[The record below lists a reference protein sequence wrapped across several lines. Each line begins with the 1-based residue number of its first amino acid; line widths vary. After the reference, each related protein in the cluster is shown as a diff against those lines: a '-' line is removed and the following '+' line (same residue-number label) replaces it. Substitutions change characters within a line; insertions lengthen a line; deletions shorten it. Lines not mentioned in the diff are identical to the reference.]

1 MRTLFLPSLV
11 NGPAGDP
18 ALWVDLL
25 DEGRSV
31 LLDLGDVAPLASR
44 KLLRVDH
51 VVVTHTHLDHFA
63 GFDRLLRLVLRR
75 ERELVLTGPEGFVDR
90 VEARLA
96 SYTWNLIEAY
106 PVRLRVQE
114 YADGAM
120 RAAAFTGA
128 GRMRRDDLP
137 ETRCDGTIHAERL
150 FTVEAAVLDHGVPVL
165 GAALREV
172 EHLSIDRV
180 GLEAAGLAS
189 GAWLRELKDAVRR
202 RAPADAEVP
211 AVAADGREVSFPLG
225 ELASRLVR
233 RGPGQR
239 LAYVTDAADTPAN
252 VDAIAALA
260 READVFVCEA
270 AFLDADAAEARA
282 RRHLTA
288 RRAGEIARAAGAKRL
303 APFHFSPRYQGREQ
317 EILDEA
323 AEAFGRPVIVL
334 PAEPGGVV
342 ETNPG
347 E

>member
-1 MRTLFLPSLV
+1 VRTLFLPSLV
-11 NGPAGDP
+11 NGLSGDP
-18 ALWVDLL
+18 ALWIDLL

-31 LLDLGDVAPLASR
+31 LLDLGDVTTLASR

-75 ERELVLTGPEGFVDR
+75 ERELVLTGPAGFIDR

-114 YADGAM
+114 IVDDRL
-120 RAAAFTGA
+120 RAATFTGA
-128 GRMRRDDLP
+128 GGLRRENLP
-137 ETRCDGTIHAERL
+137 EARFSGTIHAERL
-150 FTVEAAVLDHGVPVL
+150 FTIEAALLDHGVPVL

-172 EHLSIDRV
+172 EHLSIDRDR
-180 GLEAAGLAS
+180 LEKAGLAS
-189 GAWLRELKDAVRR
+189 GAWLRGLKDAVRR
-202 RAPADAEVP
+202 RAPGDTEV
-211 AVAADGREVSFPLG
+211 VAATSEGGDVVRRLSDLEP
-225 ELASRLVR
+225 ELVR

-252 VDAIAALA
+252 VEAIVALA
-260 READVFVCEA
+260 RDADLFVCEA
-270 AFLDADAAEARA
+270 AFLDEDAGEARS

-303 APFHFSPRYQGREQ
+303 APFHVSPRYQGRES
-317 EILDEA
+317 EIL
-323 AEAFGRPVIVL
+323 AEAKAGFGGPVIVL
-334 PAEPGGVV
+334 ASEPGA
-342 ETNPG
+342 PG
-347 E
+347 EDGS